1 MKSQSTKASQQ
12 GIITHTYN
20 TERGDSGTPLIIQP
34 YKGLKQGYL
43 IGIHYGK
50 VYYSSGT
57 QENKAVKIT
66 SKIVSQLAEF

>member
-1 MKSQSTKASQQ
+1 MNSQSTEASREA
-12 GIITHTYN
+12 IITHTYN
-20 TERGDSGTPLIIQP
+20 TERGDSGNPLIIQP
-34 YKGLKQGYL
+34 DLGLKQCCL

-50 VYYSSGT
+50 VNYSSGT

>member
-1 MKSQSTKASQQ
+1 MNCQSTNASQQ

-34 YKGLKQGYL
+34 DKGLKKCSL

-50 VYYSSGT
+50 VKYSSGT
-57 QENKAVKIT
+57 QENKAIKIT
-66 SKIVSQLAEF
+66 SKIVSQLSEF